1 MSKIG
6 TSFYE
11 TKHIQTTTTKIRR
24 LRIGDLIIE
33 TIIIIRTTR

>member
-24 LRIGDLIIE
+24 LRIGDLYKIFDQSK
-33 TIIIIRTTR
+33 RQ